1 MKRKKL
7 FEDKDKLVGSMINYL
22 KINKKKNNFEQV
34 FNENFT
40 NEKIVIDSLD
50 YYYSN
55 VISRASKTMNECRNE
70 KIKTKSNGTTG

>member
-22 KINKKKNNFEQV
+22 KINQKKNNFEQV

-40 NEKIVIDSLD
+40 NEKIVVDPLD

-70 KIKTKSNGTTG
+70 KIKTKSNGTNG

>member
-1 MKRKKL
+1 M
-7 FEDKDKLVGSMINYL
+7 FEMQ
-22 KINKKKNNFEQV
+22 INKKKNNFEQA

-55 VISRASKTMNECRNE
+55 VISRASKIMNECRNE
-70 KIKTKSNGTTG
+70 KIKTKSNGTNG